1 MSKITT
7 IISNAK
13 AKNDALGRKKAPIW
27 VWFLAL
33 VPVLSSVFFLV
44 LLADLIPFIKVE
56 VFYTNADGEL
66 AWYTSGVLMLMLTML
81 AWGACG
87 FLYGYFRA
95 KMSAAV
101 LTAHAFPFIGAVVY
115 TVCVIG
121 AYFVMD
127 GNPALSQQFTNT
139 ALYASISVGMFSYID
154 SFIYGFF
161 SLGNFGLYL
170 DLVFMVFTFVAG
182 YTIGK
187 SKRLKA

>member
-1 MSKITT
+1 MAKITT
-7 IISNAK
+7 ISNAK
-13 AKNDALGRKKAPIW
+13 SGNKSLGTKKAPVW

-33 VPVLSSVFFLV
+33 IPVLSSVLFLV

-56 VFYTNADGEL
+56 VFYTNSSGEL
-66 AWYTSGVLMLMLTML
+66 AWHTSAILMLLLTML

-95 KMSAAV
+95 KMSVAV

-115 TVCVIG
+115 TVCVLG

-127 GNPALSQQFTNT
+127 GNLVLSQQFTNT
-139 ALYASISVGMFSYID
+139 ALYASISMGMFSYID

-161 SLGNFGLYL
+161 SLGNFGVYL
-170 DLVFMVFTFVAG
+170 DLVFMVFTFVSG